1 MNIFVTVYACVDCAV
16 RRSMVMRGRDDRGPV
31 MVPMTL
37 ALVTRRRHLSSCD
50 NVDTAHFTTDTTA
63 PRLFLAFRRDAA
75 LMRIVQ
81 ELKKLN
87 ELF

>member
-1 MNIFVTVYACVDCAV
+1 
-16 RRSMVMRGRDDRGPV
+16 

-50 NVDTAHFTTDTTA
+50 NVDTTHFTTDTTA
-63 PRLFLAFRRDAA
+63 TRLFLAFRRNAA
-75 LMRIVQ
+75 LMRIMQ
-81 ELKKLN
+81 GFKKLN